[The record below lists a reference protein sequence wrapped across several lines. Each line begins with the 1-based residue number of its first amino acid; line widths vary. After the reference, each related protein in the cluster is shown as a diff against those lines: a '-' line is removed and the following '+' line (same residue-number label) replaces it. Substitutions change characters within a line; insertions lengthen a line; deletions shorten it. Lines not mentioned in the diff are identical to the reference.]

1 MFKKFAKI
9 EGDMMRTSITKSTD
23 GLQLTREEI
32 ENVINFLHSKISAIE
47 INGNV
52 KSSRFDES

>member
-1 MFKKFAKI
+1 
-9 EGDMMRTSITKSTD
+9 MMRTSITKSTD

-52 KSSRFDES
+52 KSSRCDES